1 MNPQEVQIQS
11 CLVPVS
17 AKVRGSLDDRFRRGT
32 LLTMRVDRPPP
43 GEELNPGAA
52 TQPRAAASVI
62 VMRDSPEG
70 PEVLLVRRNPEQRF
84 MGGAWVFPGGAVH
97 AEDADPAATA
107 ARELEEE
114 AGFRLPADAPVL
126 AFSRWIT
133 PEEVKVRFDTHFFIA
148 RAPAGAEPKP
158 DGAECV
164 DARWLR
170 PRDALEAYSRDQ
182 LMLVFPT
189 IKHLEQLAEF
199 GSVEDALQ
207 AAGGR
212 EVEPVQPR
220 VVVDGDSAQVLLPGE
235 PGYDDA

>member
-1 MNPQEVQIQS
+1 
-11 CLVPVS
+11 
-17 AKVRGSLDDRFRRGT
+17 
-32 LLTMRVDRPPP
+32 MRVDRPPP
-43 GEELNPGAA
+43 GEELNRGEVADARP
-52 TQPRAAASVI
+52 AASVI
-62 VMRDSPEG
+62 VMRNSGDG
-70 PEVLLVRRNPEQRF
+70 PEALLVQRNPEQRF

-107 ARELEEE
+107 RRELEEE
-114 AGFRLPADAPVL
+114 AGFRLPDDAPVV

-133 PEEVKVRFDTHFFIA
+133 PEEVKVRFDTHFFLA
-148 RAPAGAEPKP
+148 RAPEGAEPTP

-170 PRDALEAYSRDQ
+170 PGEALEAYSRDE

-199 GSVEDALQ
+199 GSVDEALET
-207 AAGGR
+207 AKGR
-212 EVEPVQPR
+212 EVAPVQPR

-235 PGYDDA
+235 PGYEDA